1 MYLMT
6 DNIKMLYMNVLFES
20 NSLTI
25 SVTKEETTLVFELS
39 VSYL

>member
-25 SVTKEETTLVFELS
+25 SMTKEETTLVFELS

>member
-25 SVTKEETTLVFELS
+25 SVTKDKRRNNTGV
-39 VSYL
+39 